1 MPYDPSLDKNIFSET
16 KEWDNTK
23 ITVGVFSYNEGE
35 KKLQLTREN
44 NVQDEWRYAKLG
56 RMNKEEVEAIVPLIQ
71 AAIKNM

>member
-56 RMNKEEVEAIVPLIQ
+56 RMNKEEVEAVLPLIQ
-71 AAIKNM
+71 SAIKAM

>member
-1 MPYDPSLDKNIFSET
+1 MPYNPDMDKNIFSET
-16 KEWDNTK
+16 KDWENTK

-56 RMNKEEVEAIVPLIQ
+56 RMNKTEVEAVLPLIQ
-71 AAIKNM
+71 SAIKVM